1 MNSGV
6 PDSSFHPH
14 GFSLSLDELSLLAP
28 QNIMLKSSSPD
39 SVNVTLIGN
48 KGFADDQV
56 MEKFRH
62 RQRQKEDGVNRH
74 REKTAIHTPRKA

>member
-6 PDSSFHPH
+6 PDSNFHPH

-48 KGFADDQV
+48 EGFADDQV
-56 MEKFRH
+56 KGKFRH
-62 RQRQKEDGVNRH
+62 RHAQTEDGVNRYK
-74 REKTAIHTPRKA
+74 EKTAIHRPRKA